1 MFVPRIN
8 TERQMAIWNGLP
20 SWMGGQGST
29 SDTAAMDEHSDAL
42 VEQLKAQ
49 YKLAGQKMNQND
61 YGNLV
66 TQSGLP
72 LSNWQNIYPTT
83 TVTTGVATT
92 TLPQYYPTPVSQ
104 YPTGSIYSSTGYG
117 YAMS

>member
-42 VEQLKAQ
+42 VKQLQAQ
-49 YKLAGQKMNQND
+49 YQLANQQMNQNY

-66 TQSGLP
+66 NQSGTAVSNWP
-72 LSNWQNIYPTT
+72 NWQNIYPTT

-104 YPTGSIYSSTGYG
+104 
-117 YAMS
+117 